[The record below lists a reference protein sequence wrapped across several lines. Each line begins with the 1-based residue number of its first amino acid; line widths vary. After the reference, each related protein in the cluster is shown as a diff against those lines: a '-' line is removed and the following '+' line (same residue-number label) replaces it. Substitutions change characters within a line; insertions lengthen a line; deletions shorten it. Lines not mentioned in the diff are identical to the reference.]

1 MELQRRRDGG
11 KPKDEKQMDREQD
24 MELDDGGNGVVVHEH
39 DDDGGNGVEV
49 YQHDDDGGNGAL
61 ALGEEA
67 Q

>member
-24 MELDDGGNGVVVHEH
+24 MEHDDGGNGVVVHEH

-49 YQHDDDGGNGAL
+49 EGL
-61 ALGEEA
+61 
-67 Q
+67 